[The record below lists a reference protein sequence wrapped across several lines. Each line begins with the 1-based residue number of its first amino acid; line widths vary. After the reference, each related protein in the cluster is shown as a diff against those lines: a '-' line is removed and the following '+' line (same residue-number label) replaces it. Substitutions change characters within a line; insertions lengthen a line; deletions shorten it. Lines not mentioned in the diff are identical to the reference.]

1 MFEAGRPGVEDAEPS
16 LTKHEKGGSS
26 HVADTSNDN
35 LSHAVKLLARAEQ
48 PDLDLTGGG

>member
-26 HVADTSNDN
+26 HVADLSNDN
-35 LSHAVKLLARAEQ
+35 LSHAVKLLARA
-48 PDLDLTGGG
+48 PSSPISI